1 MSTQPTSKR
10 LLSLD
15 ALRGFDMFFIMGG
28 SSLIAA
34 LCALFPNGSDSWLAL
49 QMNHAQWDGF
59 YHHDT
64 IFPLF
69 LFIAGISFPFSYAK
83 SQSLGLSRGS
93 QVGKILKRVLILIF
107 FGWVY
112 NGLFEWN
119 FAQTRY
125 LSVLGRIG
133 LAWGIAALIRMHT
146 NTLTRAILCVLLLVG
161 YWLLIR
167 FVPAPDAADA
177 GVYSMK
183 GNIVGWVDRQIVP
196 GILHYRNVFDPEGL
210 LSTVPAV
217 VTALLGMFTG
227 DFIRLDEQV
236 RCCGKPLT
244 GGAKIVWML
253 LASAVMLGL
262 GLLWSLDFP
271 INKSLW
277 SSSFV
282 LVAGAYS
289 LSLFALFYWIIDVKE
304 WRKWARC
311 FEIIGLNS
319 ITIYLFKRIVS
330 VQYTDEFFL
339 KGLSEQLSPEWGAVL
354 LAAGYVALC
363 WLLLTFLYRKKI
375 FLKV

>member
-1 MSTQPTSKR
+1 MPTQPTSKR

-28 SSLIAA
+28 AALITA
-34 LCALFPNGSDSWLAL
+34 LCALFPEGNDSWLAL
-49 QMNHAQWDGF
+49 QMKHAKWDGF
-59 YHHDT
+59 HQHDT

-83 SQSLGLSRGS
+83 SQSLGVSRAS
-93 QVGKILKRVLILIF
+93 QYGKIAKRVLVLVLL
-107 FGWVY
+107 GWVY
-112 NGLFEWN
+112 NGLFKWD
-119 FAQTRY
+119 FANLRY

-133 LAWGIAALIRMHT
+133 LAWGIAALIRM
-146 NTLTRAILCVLLLVG
+146 NTGTLARAILCVFLLVG

-167 FVPAPDAADA
+167 FVPAPDAAGAD
-177 GVYSMK
+177 VYSME
-183 GNIVGWVDRQIVP
+183 GNIAGWVDRQIVP
-196 GILHYRNVFDPEGL
+196 GRLYRPFYDPEGL
-210 LSTVPAV
+210 LSTLPAV

-227 DFIRLDEQV
+227 DFIRLDEKV
-236 RCCGKPLT
+236 RWCGKPLT
-244 GGAKIVWML
+244 GDAKTVWML
-253 LASAVMLGL
+253 LASALMLGL

-271 INKSLW
+271 INKALW

-289 LSLFALFYWIIDVKE
+289 LSLFAVFYWMIDVKG

-319 ITIYLFKRIVS
+319 LTIYLFQRFVS
-330 VQYTDEFFL
+330 VKFTNEFFL

-354 LAAGYVALC
+354 LTAGYVALC
-363 WLLLTFLYRKKI
+363 WLLLTFLYRQKI

>member
-1 MSTQPTSKR
+1 MTSQTTSKR

-28 SSLIAA
+28 SILITAI
-34 LCALFPNGSDSWLAL
+34 CGLFPEGKDSWLAL
-49 QMNHAQWDGF
+49 QMAHAKWDGF

-83 SQSLGLSRGS
+83 SQSLGLSRGE
-93 QVGKILKRVLILIF
+93 QYGKILRRVLILILL
-107 FGWVY
+107 GWVY

-119 FAQTRY
+119 FAKMRY

-133 LAWGIAALIRMHT
+133 LAWGIAALIRM
-146 NTLTRAILCVLLLVG
+146 NTGPVARAFICVFLLVG

-167 FVPAPDAADA
+167 FVPAPDMPDA

-196 GILHYRNVFDPEGL
+196 GRLHNRVFDPEGL
-210 LSTVPAV
+210 LSTLPAV

-227 DFIRLDEQV
+227 DFIRMDEQK
-236 RCCGKPLT
+236 RLCGKPLT
-244 GGAKIVWML
+244 GGFKTIWML
-253 LASAVMLGL
+253 LAAALMLGL

-271 INKSLW
+271 INKALW

-289 LSLFALFYWIIDVKE
+289 LSLFALFYWIIDVKG
-304 WRKWARC
+304 WRKWAHC

-319 ITIYLFKRIVS
+319 ITIYLFRQFVS
-330 VQYTDEFFL
+330 VKYTNEFFL

-354 LAAGYVALC
+354 LAAGYLALC
-363 WLLLTFLYRKKI
+363 WLFLTFLYRQKL

>member
-1 MSTQPTSKR
+1 MPSQTHSKR

-28 SSLIAA
+28 SALIMAI
-34 LCALFPNGSDSWLAL
+34 CALFPDGSDSWLAL
-49 QMNHAQWDGF
+49 QMKHAKWDGF

-83 SQSLGLSRGS
+83 SQSLGLSRGA
-93 QVGKILKRVLILIF
+93 QYGKILKRVLILIF
-107 FGWVY
+107 LGWVY
-112 NGLFEWN
+112 NGLFKWD
-119 FAQTRY
+119 FANMRY

-133 LAWGIAALIRMHT
+133 LAWGIAALIRM
-146 NTLTRAILCVLLLVG
+146 NTGTLARAILCVFLLVG

-167 FVPAPDAADA
+167 FVPAPDAAGA
-177 GVYSMK
+177 GVYSME

-196 GILHYRNVFDPEGL
+196 GRIYRPCYDPEGL
-210 LSTVPAV
+210 LGTLPAV

-227 DFIRLDEQV
+227 DFIRMDEQKKL
-236 RCCGKPLT
+236 CGKSLT
-244 GGAKIVWML
+244 GGVKTIWML
-253 LASAVMLGL
+253 CASALMLGL

-271 INKSLW
+271 INKALW

-289 LSLFALFYWIIDVKE
+289 LSLFALFYWMIDVKG
-304 WRKWARC
+304 WRKWAHC

-319 ITIYLFKRIVS
+319 ITIYLFQRFVS
-330 VQYTDEFFL
+330 VKFTNEFFL